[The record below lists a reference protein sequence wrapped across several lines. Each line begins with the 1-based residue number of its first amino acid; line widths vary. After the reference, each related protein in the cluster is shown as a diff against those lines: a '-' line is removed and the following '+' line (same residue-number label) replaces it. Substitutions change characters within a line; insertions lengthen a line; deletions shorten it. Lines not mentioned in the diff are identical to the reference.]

1 MLPSHTPNWNEL
13 LAQTENRA
21 HFIQRTAEQIEKD
34 FHRAGHPIELNL
46 KDPDQARE
54 QILDALS
61 SALKEISP
69 SVLPTLI
76 YLVDLPETL
85 FNQLNP
91 GESSYCMELAE
102 LILLREAHK
111 VFMRQKY
118 A

>member
-1 MLPSHTPNWNEL
+1 MLPTPPPQWHEL
-13 LAQTENRA
+13 LTQADNRDL
-21 HFIQRTAEQIEKD
+21 FIQRTAEQIEKD
-34 FHRAGHPIELNL
+34 FHRAGHPIELNWS
-46 KDPDQARE
+46 DFDQARE
-54 QILDALS
+54 QIVLALS